1 MKCMQPSLRPKKLL
15 LLAEIMDSHRI
26 FIHGKV
32 LSFFMVPVSITKGLS
47 LSFLVRAS
55 APIESESEMD
65 QIFPA
70 VKKLIKKP
78 RSQKKA
84 KWLATPWHLILQS
97 FVSFSCHQSHTIMSS
112 SFLVD
117 ERHGHVLGARS
128 QVLRQFRICSQ
139 TRGFHNFLATFIFSS
154 QPLQHLGMS

>member
-1 MKCMQPSLRPKKLL
+1 MYAAKLAPKKLL

-32 LSFFMVPVSITKGLS
+32 LSLFMVPVSITKGLL

-70 VKKLIKKP
+70 VRKLIKKP
-78 RSQKKA
+78 RSQKR
-84 KWLATPWHLILQS
+84 PNDWHLV
-97 FVSFSCHQSHTIMSS
+97 FVHQSHTIMSS

-117 ERHGHVLGARS
+117 SRHGHVLGARS